1 MDDLDSTHRDGEYTR
16 RLEAAVETTTDA
28 IFIKDTDGR
37 YLFANG
43 AAGSVLGVEAD
54 DAVGQTD
61 EEVFGEDA
69 AAELCEREREV
80 LDTETERTFE
90 VVLPV
95 GDDERVFEATCSPYY
110 DAEGDLAGTVCIYR
124 DVTDQRVRERRLE
137 DQRDELETFD
147 RINEVAQEVVQIL
160 IGEPT
165 RDEITRAVCDHLVE
179 TELYQVAWV
188 GEPSPNGSR
197 MTNVVG
203 AGLDDQTRD
212 LIESIDASEDSEEP
226 VPRAYYD
233 GETHVVQSV
242 SDDESL
248 PEQRREDIL
257 ERGDRSGIAVPI
269 RYGDTTYGV
278 LSVGSDRL
286 SAFSEREA
294 AAFDV
299 LGEVIGFAIGAV
311 KHRRLALSDTVVE
324 LEFRLTDADSFY
336 VAVSDALDCR
346 LSLEGMAAGPE
357 GTLLFY
363 DTLTGADPEE
373 LLERT
378 DEWDAVEDAR
388 LVSDGDDESLIEF
401 TVSGSSLALTLSEYG
416 ANTKT
421 AVSENG
427 EATVVAELPADADVR
442 SVVERVR
449 TKFPDVELVAKR
461 ETERELRTPRDF
473 RQDFDERL
481 TDAQRTALRAAY
493 FAGYYEWPRDS
504 TAEEVADA
512 LGVSSPTFHQHIR
525 KAQRE
530 LLGTFFDSEG
540 DRP

>member
-1 MDDLDSTHRDGEYTR
+1 MDDLDATDRDSEYVR
-16 RLEAAVETTTDA
+16 RLEAAVETTADA
-28 IFIKDTDGR
+28 ILVKDTEGR
-37 YLFANG
+37 YQFANG
-43 AAGSVLGVEAD
+43 ATGTLLDYDPEEVVGRTD
-54 DAVGQTD
+54 D
-61 EEVFGEDA
+61 EVFGPEA
-69 AAELCEREREV
+69 AGRLCEHETAV
-80 LDTETERTFE
+80 LETETERTFE

-95 GDDERVFEATCSPYY
+95 EDDEQVFEATCSPYY
-110 DAEGDLAGTVCIYR
+110 DADGGLAGTVCVYR
-124 DVTDQRVRERRLE
+124 NVTDQRVRERRLE
-137 DQRDELETFD
+137 NQRDELETLD
-147 RINEVAQEVVQIL
+147 RINEVAQEVVRTL

-165 RDEITRAVCDHLVE
+165 RDEIAQAVCDHLVK

-188 GEPSPNGSR
+188 GEPSPNGSK

-212 LIESIDASEDSEEP
+212 LIDSIDASEDSIEP

-242 SDDESL
+242 PDDDSL

-286 SAFSEREA
+286 SAFSDRETD
-294 AAFDV
+294 AFEV

-311 KHRRLALSDTVVE
+311 KHRRLALSDAVVE
-324 LEFRLTDADSFY
+324 LKFRLTDTESFY
-336 VAVSDALDCR
+336 VAVTDELGCR
-346 LSLEGMAAGPE
+346 LALEGMAAGPD
-357 GTLLFY
+357 GNLLFY
-363 DTLTGADPEE
+363 DTVAGADTEE
-373 LLERT
+373 VLDYA
-378 DEWDAVEDAR
+378 DEWDNVEDAR
-388 LVSDGDDESLIEF
+388 LVSDRDDESLVEF
-401 TVSGSSLALTLSEYG
+401 TMSGSSLVVTLSEYG
-416 ANTKT
+416 AKTKSAT
-421 AVSENG
+421 SEDG
-427 EATVVAELPADADVR
+427 ESTIVAELPADADVR
-442 SVVERVR
+442 SVVERVQ

-461 ETERELRTPRDF
+461 EQDRQVRTTRDF

-530 LLGTFFDSEG
+530 LLGAFFDWDG